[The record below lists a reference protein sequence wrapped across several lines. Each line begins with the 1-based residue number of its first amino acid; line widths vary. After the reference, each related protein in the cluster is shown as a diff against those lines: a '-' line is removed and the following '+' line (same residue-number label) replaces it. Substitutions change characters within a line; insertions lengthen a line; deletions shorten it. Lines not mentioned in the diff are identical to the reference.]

1 MKPIILSDQSTNLN
15 NENIFIV
22 TNEKSSLGQI
32 AYSLDL
38 ISNGGK
44 DIIYFSSHELF
55 DKISKLANNIV
66 SMHNKN
72 NAIVIDIDSSI
83 ISKEELVNE
92 IINSKNVLDTVITK
106 QCKYSFVKMEDLEI
120 ANTKALYTY

>member
-44 DIIYFSSHELF
+44 DIIYLSSHELF

-72 NAIVIDIDSSI
+72 IAIVIDIDSSI

-106 QCKYSFVKMEDLEI
+106 QCKYSFVKMEDLEV

>member
-15 NENIFIV
+15 NKNIFIV

>member
-15 NENIFIV
+15 NENIFIIN
-22 TNEKSSLGQI
+22 NEKSSLGQI

-44 DIIYFSSHELF
+44 DIIYLSSHELF

>member
-1 MKPIILSDQSTNLN
+1 MKPIILSDQSTILN
-15 NENIFIV
+15 NENIFIIN
-22 TNEKSSLGQI
+22 NEKSSLGQI

-44 DIIYFSSHELF
+44 DIIYLSSHELF

-106 QCKYSFVKMEDLEI
+106 QCKYSFVKMEDLEV

>member
-44 DIIYFSSHELF
+44 DIIYLSSHELF

-83 ISKEELVNE
+83 IPKEELVNE
-92 IINSKNVLDTVITK
+92 IINSKNVLDTIITK

>member
-15 NENIFIV
+15 SENIFIV

-44 DIIYFSSHELF
+44 DIIYLSSHELF

>member
-44 DIIYFSSHELF
+44 DIIYLSSHELF

-106 QCKYSFVKMEDLEI
+106 QCKYSFVKMEDLEV

>member
-44 DIIYFSSHELF
+44 DIIYLSSHELF

-72 NAIVIDIDSSI
+72 NAIMIDIDSSI

>member
-44 DIIYFSSHELF
+44 DIIYLSSHELF

-72 NAIVIDIDSSI
+72 NTIVIDIDSSI

-106 QCKYSFVKMEDLEI
+106 QCKYSFVKMEDLEV

>member
-38 ISNGGK
+38 IPNGGK
-44 DIIYFSSHELF
+44 DIIYLSSHELF

-106 QCKYSFVKMEDLEI
+106 QCKYSFVKMEDLEV

>member
-44 DIIYFSSHELF
+44 DIIYLSSHELF
-55 DKISKLANNIV
+55 DKISKLANNII

-106 QCKYSFVKMEDLEI
+106 QCKYSFVKMEDLEV

>member
-22 TNEKSSLGQI
+22 NNEKSSLGQI

-44 DIIYFSSHELF
+44 DIIYLSSHELF
-55 DKISKLANNIV
+55 DKINKLVNNIV

-106 QCKYSFVKMEDLEI
+106 QCKYSFVKMEDLEV

>member
-44 DIIYFSSHELF
+44 DIIYLSSHELF

-120 ANTKALYTY
+120 SNTKALYTY

>member
-15 NENIFIV
+15 NENIFIIN
-22 TNEKSSLGQI
+22 NEKSSLGQI

-38 ISNGGK
+38 ISDGGK
-44 DIIYFSSHELF
+44 DIIYLSSHELF

>member
-44 DIIYFSSHELF
+44 DIIYLSSHELF

-120 ANTKALYTY
+120 TNTKALYTY

>member
-1 MKPIILSDQSTNLN
+1 MIPIILSDQSTNLN

-44 DIIYFSSHELF
+44 DIIYLSSHELF

-106 QCKYSFVKMEDLEI
+106 QCKYSFVKMEDLEV

>member
-44 DIIYFSSHELF
+44 DIIYLSSHELF

-92 IINSKNVLDTVITK
+92 IINSKDVLDTVITK

-120 ANTKALYTY
+120 ANNKALYTY

>member
-44 DIIYFSSHELF
+44 DIIYLSSHELF

-106 QCKYSFVKMEDLEI
+106 QCKYSFVKMEDLKI
-120 ANTKALYTY
+120 ANNKALYTY

>member
-22 TNEKSSLGQI
+22 NNEKSSLGQI

-44 DIIYFSSHELF
+44 DIIYLSSHELF
-55 DKISKLANNIV
+55 DKINTLVNNIV

-72 NAIVIDIDSSI
+72 NAIVVDIDSSI

-106 QCKYSFVKMEDLEI
+106 QCKYSFVKMENLEV
-120 ANTKALYTY
+120 ANSKALYTY

>member
-1 MKPIILSDQSTNLN
+1 MKSIILSDQSTNLN

-44 DIIYFSSHELF
+44 DIIYLSSHELF

>member
-22 TNEKSSLGQI
+22 NNEKSSLGQI

-44 DIIYFSSHELF
+44 DIIYLSSHELF
-55 DKISKLANNIV
+55 DKINKLVNNIV

-106 QCKYSFVKMEDLEI
+106 QCKYSFVKMEDLEV
-120 ANTKALYTY
+120 ANAKALYTY

>member
-1 MKPIILSDQSTNLN
+1 M
-15 NENIFIV
+15 
-22 TNEKSSLGQI
+22 
-32 AYSLDL
+32 
-38 ISNGGK
+38 
-44 DIIYFSSHELF
+44 
-55 DKISKLANNIV
+55 
-66 SMHNKN
+66 
-72 NAIVIDIDSSI
+72 IDSSI

>member
-22 TNEKSSLGQI
+22 NNEKSSLGQI

-44 DIIYFSSHELF
+44 DIIYLSSHELF

-106 QCKYSFVKMEDLEI
+106 QCKYSFVKMEDLEV
-120 ANTKALYTY
+120 ANAKALYTY

>member
-15 NENIFIV
+15 NENIFIIN
-22 TNEKSSLGQI
+22 NEKSSLGQI

-44 DIIYFSSHELF
+44 DIIYLSSHELF
-55 DKISKLANNIV
+55 DKISKLANNII

-92 IINSKNVLDTVITK
+92 IINSKNELDTVITK
-106 QCKYSFVKMEDLEI
+106 QCKYSFVKMEDLET

>member
-44 DIIYFSSHELF
+44 DIIYLSSHELF

-106 QCKYSFVKMEDLEI
+106 QCKYSFVKMEDLEV
-120 ANTKALYTY
+120 ANAKALYTY

>member
-15 NENIFIV
+15 NENIFIIN
-22 TNEKSSLGQI
+22 NEKSSLGQI

-44 DIIYFSSHELF
+44 DIIYLSSHELF
-55 DKISKLANNIV
+55 DKISKLANNII

-106 QCKYSFVKMEDLEI
+106 QCKYSFVKMEDLET

>member
-120 ANTKALYTY
+120 ANNKALYTY

>member
-44 DIIYFSSHELF
+44 DIIYLSSHR
-55 DKISKLANNIV
+55 
-66 SMHNKN
+66 NKN
-72 NAIVIDIDSSI
+72 L
-83 ISKEELVNE
+83 KQFYYRTMLVL
-92 IINSKNVLDTVITK
+92 S
-106 QCKYSFVKMEDLEI
+106 
-120 ANTKALYTY
+120 

>member
-22 TNEKSSLGQI
+22 TNAKSSLGQI

-44 DIIYFSSHELF
+44 DIIYLSSHELF

-120 ANTKALYTY
+120 ANNKALYTY

>member
-1 MKPIILSDQSTNLN
+1 MKTIILSDQSTNLN

-44 DIIYFSSHELF
+44 DIIYLSSHELF

>member
-1 MKPIILSDQSTNLN
+1 MKPIILSDQSTKLDNQ
-15 NENIFIV
+15 NIFIV
-22 TNEKSSLGQI
+22 SNEKSSLGQI

-38 ISNGGK
+38 ISNGGQ
-44 DIIYFSSHELF
+44 DIIYLSSHESF
-55 DKISKLANNIV
+55 NKISKLVNKII

-92 IINSKNVLDTVITK
+92 IINSKNVLDTVVTK
-106 QCKYSFVKMEDLEI
+106 QCKYSLVKMEDLEV

>member
-44 DIIYFSSHELF
+44 DIIYLSSHELF

-92 IINSKNVLDTVITK
+92 IINSKNVLDTIITK

>member
-44 DIIYFSSHELF
+44 DIIYLSSHELF

-106 QCKYSFVKMEDLEI
+106 QCKYSFVKTEDLEI

>member
-22 TNEKSSLGQI
+22 TNKKSSLGQI

-44 DIIYFSSHELF
+44 DIIYLSSHELF

-106 QCKYSFVKMEDLEI
+106 QCKYSFVKMEDLEV

>member
-44 DIIYFSSHELF
+44 DIIYLSSHELF

-72 NAIVIDIDSSI
+72 NAIVINIDSSI

>member
-15 NENIFIV
+15 NENIFIIN
-22 TNEKSSLGQI
+22 NEKSSLGQI

-44 DIIYFSSHELF
+44 DIIYLSSHELF

-106 QCKYSFVKMEDLEI
+106 QCKYSFVKMEDLEV

>member
-22 TNEKSSLGQI
+22 NNEKSSLGQI

-44 DIIYFSSHELF
+44 DIIYLSSHELF
-55 DKISKLANNIV
+55 DKINKLVNNIV

-72 NAIVIDIDSSI
+72 NAIVVDIDSSI

-106 QCKYSFVKMEDLEI
+106 QCKYSFVKMENLEV

>member
-38 ISNGGK
+38 ISNGGQ
-44 DIIYFSSHELF
+44 DIIYLSSHESF
-55 DKISKLANNIV
+55 NKISKLVNKII

-106 QCKYSFVKMEDLEI
+106 QCKYSFVKMEDLEV

>member
-92 IINSKNVLDTVITK
+92 IINSKNVLDRVITK